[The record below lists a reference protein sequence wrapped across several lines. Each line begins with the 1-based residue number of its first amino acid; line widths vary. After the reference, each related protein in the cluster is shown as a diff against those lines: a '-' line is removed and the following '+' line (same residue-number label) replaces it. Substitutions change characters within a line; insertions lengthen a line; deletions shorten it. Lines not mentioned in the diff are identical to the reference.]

1 MRHISRWS
9 GRAVGRWI
17 GNWTINVALMLAA
30 VLMVAPLYWMIVT
43 AFTSPQQAFSTPPSW
58 FPPSITFQNF
68 AGVFQQIPFGQQ
80 ALNSLKVA
88 SLVTLGSLATSV
100 PAAYALSRLRFRG
113 RSAIFF
119 LLLAALMVPSQVIV
133 IPTFVLMRNLGLIDT
148 QWSLIVPGLINVLA
162 IFLLRQSF
170 LTLPPEVEDAAKLDG
185 ASHAQILVRIVIP
198 LSRPILVA
206 LGIYI
211 FQLYWNDFFWPNVF
225 LRSPDQMTLPLGLV
239 SLQGLFG
246 TTPATV
252 VFAAITIIVLPLL
265 VIFVVLQ
272 RRITDSF
279 AMTRIR

>member
-1 MRHISRWS
+1 MRRNIQWS
-9 GRAVGRWI
+9 GGVWRSV
-17 GNWTINVALMLAA
+17 GNWTINLALVLVAL
-30 VLMVAPLYWMIVT
+30 VMVAPLYWMVVT
-43 AFTSPQQAFSTPPSW
+43 ALTAPQQAFSTPPSW
-58 FPPSITFQNF
+58 FPPSITLQNF
-68 AGVFQQIPFGQQ
+68 VGVFQQIPFGEQ

-88 SLVTLGSLATSV
+88 SVVTLGSLATSV

-113 RSAIFF
+113 RSVIFL
-119 LLLAALMVPSQVIV
+119 LLLAALMVPAQVTV

-148 QWSLIVPGLINVLA
+148 QWSLVIPGLINVLA

-170 LTLPPEVEDAAKLDG
+170 LTLPPELEDAAKLDG
-185 ASHAQILVRIVIP
+185 ASHAQILFRIVIP
-198 LSRPILVA
+198 LSRPILIA

-225 LRSPDQMTLPLGLV
+225 LRSPEKMTLPLGLV

-252 VFAAITIIVLPLL
+252 VFAAITIIVVPLL
-265 VIFVVLQ
+265 VIFGVLQ
-272 RRITDSF
+272 RRITESF